1 VNPYLLGAFSRLDD
15 STKFLK
21 GTLTIAMTSEKIFEY
36 DLDIMS
42 VTDYGANMEAI
53 FTGQESVP
61 LQGAQFDVTLAGSIK
76 GRVAG
81 SLRAVDYLRV
91 RADGRRELDL
101 RATIDTD
108 DGNRI
113 ALSADGVATPRD
125 GEPIV
130 DLSVKIHLVTAAAAY
145 AWVNARPAWGV
156 GYANVATGKIHI
168 DAYLH

>member
-1 VNPYLLGAFSRLDD
+1 MA
-15 STKFLK
+15 
-21 GTLTIAMTSEKIFEY
+21 SEKVFEY
-36 DLDIMS
+36 DLDITN

-76 GRVAG
+76 GRVTG
-81 SLRAVDYLRV
+81 SLRAVDYMYV

-101 RATIDTD
+101 RATVETD

-113 ALSADGVATPRD
+113 AFRAEGTASPRD

-130 DLSVKIHLVTAAAAY
+130 DLSVKITLVTASAAY
-145 AWVNARPAWGV
+145 AWVNAQPAWGV

-168 DAYLH
+168 DAHMH